1 MGIKLNL
8 DDINAVI
15 PYKLTASTAD
25 SNTFWFTTDYGVTYA
40 ISFTLNNLLFGID
53 AYEFAIVNTNNRK
66 SPRDSKLRQTVQTF
80 IYEFFKEP
88 KAVLLYLCETGDN
101 KQRSRN
107 RLFESWFKSSSH
119 KSELVYLTSSI
130 CDDEDVT
137 NYFGLIT
144 RNDNPNLP
152 QILTEFGETVLLFS
166 EKPE

>member
-8 DDINAVI
+8 DSINTIV
-15 PYKLTASTAD
+15 PYKLTASITD
-25 SNTFWFTTDYGVTYA
+25 SDTFWFTTDYDVTYA
-40 ISFTLNNLLFGID
+40 MSLTPNNLLSGID

-66 SPRDSKLRQTVQTF
+66 SPRDPKLRQTVQAF

-88 KAVLLYLCETGDN
+88 DAVLLYLCETGDN

-130 CDDEDVT
+130 CDDEDVA

>member
-88 KAVLLYLCETGDN
+88 EAVLLYLCETGDN
-101 KQRSRN
+101 KQVSVQN
-107 RLFESWFKSSSH
+107 
-119 KSELVYLTSSI
+119 
-130 CDDEDVT
+130 
-137 NYFGLIT
+137 
-144 RNDNPNLP
+144 
-152 QILTEFGETVLLFS
+152 
-166 EKPE
+166 